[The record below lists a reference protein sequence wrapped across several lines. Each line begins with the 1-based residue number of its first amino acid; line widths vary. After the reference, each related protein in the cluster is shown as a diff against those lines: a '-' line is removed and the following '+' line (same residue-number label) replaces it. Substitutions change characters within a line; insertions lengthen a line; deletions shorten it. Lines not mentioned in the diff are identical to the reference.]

1 MRETEINKA
10 PLPVSGGVG
19 RTEQRDR
26 EERHSKY
33 IFLHSFY
40 YGSIMFCIF
49 KE

>member
-1 MRETEINKA
+1 MREIRNEESPI
-10 PLPVSGGVG
+10 LCEVG

-33 IFLHSFY
+33 SFLHSFY
-40 YGSIMFCIF
+40 YGSMIMFCIF